1 MMAIASWQKV
11 LYPQVRADI
20 LRLVLIGGSLG
31 RNQQLEKMENTP
43 GLKLI
48 RSTNENLLG
57 GFV

>member
-11 LYPQVRADI
+11 CYPQVRADI
-20 LRLVLIGGSLG
+20 LRLGLIGGSLG